1 MESSRSQRA
10 AISNLHNVK
19 ETREHSRCGGAN
31 TPLEA
36 SAWKSKREW
45 KSGARTDNS
54 QLLHAE
60 VQRGAIHSEPSCR
73 PSWSG
78 ENPSGL
84 FQDRANVLA
93 LDVRQSFQFFAGM
106 PHDDARLKIPT
117 GHAQD
122 RAARK
127 NHSSLDHV
135 FQFADVARPLVIG
148 ERCHGVR

>member
-1 MESSRSQRA
+1 MESTRPQRA
-10 AISNLHNVK
+10 AISNLHNAK
-19 ETREHSRCGGAN
+19 ETRERSRCGGAN
-31 TPLEA
+31 TPRDA
-36 SAWKSKREW
+36 AAWKSKREW
-45 KSGARTDNS
+45 MSGARTDNS
-54 QLLHAE
+54 KLLHAE
-60 VQRGAIHSEPSCR
+60 VKRGAIHSEPSCR

-84 FQDRANVLA
+84 SQDRANVFA

-106 PHDDARLKIPT
+106 PHDYARLKIPA

-135 FQFADVARPLVIG
+135 LQFADVARPLVIG
-148 ERCHGVR
+148 QRGQGVR